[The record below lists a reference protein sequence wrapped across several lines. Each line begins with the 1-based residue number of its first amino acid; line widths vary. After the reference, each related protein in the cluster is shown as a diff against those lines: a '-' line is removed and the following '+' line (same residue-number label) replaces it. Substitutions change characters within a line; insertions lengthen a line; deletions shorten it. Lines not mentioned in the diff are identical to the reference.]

1 MSRSEITAWQLGT
14 AVESELRAGLE
25 VDPARRALD
34 WDGLTVMEQEAR
46 FRLGDESFAYWV
58 LKGAQDA
65 ASVAEGG

>member
-14 AVESELRAGLE
+14 TIEAELRAGIE
-25 VDPARRALD
+25 IDPARAALD
-34 WDGLTVMEQEAR
+34 WDGLGIMEQEAR

-65 ASVAEGG
+65 ATVAEGG